1 MDPYEENDNNNLCKM
16 PRYQYVCVNN
26 LNLTRNL
33 MPQLT
38 RNLQEQYI
46 ARKQSYLIYVNP
58 MNLFPIQSEINALKV
73 SKIIESIEDNL
84 LGSMNKKNHSI
95 CADQDAGIL
104 VAYDNVTTKMYII
117 DGHHRYA
124 ACRLMNQSIYVH
136 VVQGTPVDIL
146 NELNNIEGIVH
157 RSIDQ

>member
-1 MDPYEENDNNNLCKM
+1 MGPYETNDNNDLCKM
-16 PRYQYVCVNN
+16 PRYQHVCIDN

-38 RNLQEQYI
+38 KNIQEQYI
-46 ARKQSYLIYVNP
+46 ARKQSNLIYVNP
-58 MNLFPIQSEINALKV
+58 MNLLPIQSEISALKV
-73 SKIIESIEDNL
+73 SKIIESIEDNFN
-84 LGSMNKKNHSI
+84 GSNDKKNQSI
-95 CADQDAGIL
+95 CADQNMGIL
-104 VAYDNVTTKMYII
+104 GAHDNVTNKTYVI

-136 VVQGTPVDIL
+136 VVHGTPVDIL